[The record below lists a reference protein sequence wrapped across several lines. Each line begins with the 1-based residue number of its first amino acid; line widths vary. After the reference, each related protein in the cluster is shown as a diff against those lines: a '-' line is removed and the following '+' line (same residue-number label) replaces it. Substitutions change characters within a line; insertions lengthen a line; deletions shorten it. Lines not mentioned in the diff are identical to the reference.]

1 MEQEILACLE
11 KRRYTEAFE
20 ILLTQYQNKVF
31 RLACAMLGNKALAE
45 ETSQEVFIRIW
56 KALANFRGEASL
68 STWIYTIARNTCLTA
83 IRANASRNTLSMDE
97 PEARL
102 ATERWHTPEQ
112 AEGDKIDWPLL
123 ISQLGEKYRQV
134 VALYY
139 MEDKSYQ
146 EVSRLLDLPMGTVK
160 ARLHRARKDLATSI
174 MRSKAAKGER

>member
-45 ETSQEVFIRIW
+45 ETAQEVFIRIW

-68 STWIYTIARNTCLTA
+68 STWIYTITRNTCLTA
-83 IRANASRNTLSMDE
+83 IRVNASHKMLSMDE
-97 PEARL
+97 PEARRE
-102 ATERWHTPEQ
+102 AERWRAPQH
-112 AEGDKIDWPLL
+112 AWSGKIDWQLL
-123 ISQLGEKYRQV
+123 ISQLGEKYRQIV
-134 VALYY
+134 TLYY

-160 ARLHRARKDLATSI
+160 ARLHRARKDLATSV
-174 MRSKAAKGER
+174 MRSKAAKGEH